1 MDSSQHYSRRRL
13 QVVADADPGAIARV
27 VERFQNL
34 NIVPRRVIAE
44 FSSNDIL
51 HIAVDVC
58 GFPDEQLNLI
68 VGKIRQAP
76 CIVNAYWHQLD

>member
-1 MDSSQHYSRRRL
+1 MDSPQQYSRRRL

-27 VERFQNL
+27 IERFQNL
-34 NIVPRRVIAE
+34 NIVPRRLTAE
-44 FSSNDIL
+44 FASNELL

-58 GFPDEQLNLI
+58 GVADEHLMLI

-76 CIVNAYWHQLD
+76 CIVNAYWHRLD